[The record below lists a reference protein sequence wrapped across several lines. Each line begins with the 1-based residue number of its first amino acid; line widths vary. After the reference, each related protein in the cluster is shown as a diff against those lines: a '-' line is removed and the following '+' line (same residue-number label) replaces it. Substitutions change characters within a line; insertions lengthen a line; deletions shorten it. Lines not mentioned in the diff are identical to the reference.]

1 MSEVQIRPLQLI
13 PSRNFETVRMPMNE
27 RPRLFGMPLLLGYY
41 WRGNEEA
48 ERNGVFDGLDPF
60 SF

>member
-1 MSEVQIRPLQLI
+1 MHIRPLQLI
-13 PSRNFETVRMPMNE
+13 PNRNFETVRMRMDE
-27 RPRLFGMPLLLGYY
+27 RPRLFGMPLFLGYY

-60 SF
+60 TF